1 MTATT
6 RTRTVRAA
14 AGGVPN
20 GRRQNNHPRE
30 FVREFLDLRTQKWAT
45 FAAVW
50 NEVINNMR
58 YSDVI
63 SNAEQGILK
72 FHSFAGFAK
81 PVR

>member
-1 MTATT
+1 M
-6 RTRTVRAA
+6 
-14 AGGVPN
+14 
-20 GRRQNNHPRE
+20 
-30 FVREFLDLRTQKWAT
+30 REFLDLRTQKWAT

-81 PVR
+81 PVRKTGEREREREREASGG